1 MNIVYSFGFDF
12 YEYEIKTSAI
22 VNVIAQKIK
31 GEVDEDDMIEYVYDN
46 FDFLSEAYKDD
57 IYEAFEE
64 EAYDQY
70 VWQKEG
76 DPIGYN

>member
-57 IYEAFEE
+57 IYQAFEE

-76 DPIGYN
+76 DPIGYD